1 MWEKG
6 VWSLKTV
13 SSASISS
20 APRQN
25 ISTKLQQV
33 KREKEKRRKEPRR
46 EKNLRVKRN
55 IITKKFYA
63 ADCGTLRNERDK
75 RRTFYDH
82 RLSKNK
88 RCLVLPVDIMF
99 YDHREA

>member
-13 SSASISS
+13 SIASISS

-33 KREKEKRRKEPRR
+33 KREKEKRTKEGKKS
-46 EKNLRVKRN
+46 ERVKRN

-63 ADCGTLRNERDK
+63 AECGTLRNERDK